1 MIGITWLLVM
11 SRSLGIFVRKY
22 VCNDN
27 IQMNG
32 SYGHGH
38 TIMRCH
44 TDIWYQSSA
53 HRLEYCDG
61 MAGCEPVFC
70 ITPPIV
76 TNEVVFDGHT
86 DASSQDQEKR
96 AWDRASSQTGAVM
109 NIIIE
114 RGQSCLAGAGRLQWR
129 HCAQHPHLH
138 PTLPHPSLSH
148 ACGHDTRAW
157 NEGYSKVSVL

>member
-1 MIGITWLLVM
+1 M

-27 IQMNG
+27 IPMNG

-86 DASSQDQEKR
+86 AARTKR
-96 AWDRASSQTGAVM
+96 REHGTEPLPRRELLWILLLSADKAAW
-109 NIIIE
+109 
-114 RGQSCLAGAGRLQWR
+114 RGRGGYNGDIVPSILIFTQPCHIHHYLTHADMTQGLQRLA
-129 HCAQHPHLH
+129 
-138 PTLPHPSLSH
+138 
-148 ACGHDTRAW
+148 
-157 NEGYSKVSVL
+157 